1 MSSLP
6 AGMFPRVAMSRHL
19 LRRQGFGPQVAP
31 GDSPIGIV
39 VHVDYPVVALRQEPG
54 CLAVVFPHLV
64 GVPEPLPAPPLDSLK
79 LLVLVVVQ
87 GRGEAKD
94 LVAFGEVEDPGVS
107 EIDLCDVERVAAVAR
122 VVQVRLGILAALA
135 PAAPLAG
142 VAVTIHR
149 PPKSH
154 PVSPP
159 SVSLRLYVSMLTG

>member
-39 VHVDYPVVALRQEPG
+39 VHVDHPVVALRQEPG

-64 GVPEPLPAPPLDSLK
+64 GVPESLPAPPLDSLK

-87 GRGEAKD
+87 GWGEARRRSS
-94 LVAFGEVEDPGVS
+94 LPS
-107 EIDLCDVERVAAVAR
+107 
-122 VVQVRLGILAALA
+122 VRSRIRA
-135 PAAPLAG
+135 PVRSPSA
-142 VAVTIHR
+142 TW
-149 PPKSH
+149 S
-154 PVSPP
+154 VSPP
-159 SVSLRLYVSMLTG
+159 